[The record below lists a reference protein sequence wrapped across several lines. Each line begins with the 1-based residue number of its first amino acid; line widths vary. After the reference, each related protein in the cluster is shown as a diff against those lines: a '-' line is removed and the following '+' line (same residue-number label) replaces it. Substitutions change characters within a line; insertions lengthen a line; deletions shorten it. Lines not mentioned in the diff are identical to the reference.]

1 MEKGYEMMD
10 VNIVLEMLRD
20 AADPGNLDGMARY
33 GIETEKRLGVKIPQM
48 RKIARTLG
56 RDHKLALDL
65 WDTGIQEA
73 MILAS
78 MVDEPDLVTKTQ
90 MDEWVGDFN
99 SWDVCDQ
106 VCMNLFDKTPHAWG
120 RIRAWH
126 SRESEFVRRAAFAL
140 IACLAV
146 HDKQASDDKFIE
158 LIPLIEEASVDERNY
173 VKKAV
178 SWALRNIG
186 KRNMR
191 LNEIVLETAGAMI
204 HSDSTSASWIGKD
217 TIKDVTSPAAQRS
230 LARARQQEV

>member
-78 MVDEPDLVTKTQ
+78 MVDEPDLVTKNP
-90 MDEWVGDFN
+90 DGRVG
-99 SWDVCDQ
+99 
-106 VCMNLFDKTPHAWG
+106 WG
-120 RIRAWH
+120 
-126 SRESEFVRRAAFAL
+126 F
-140 IACLAV
+140 
-146 HDKQASDDKFIE
+146 
-158 LIPLIEEASVDERNY
+158 
-173 VKKAV
+173 
-178 SWALRNIG
+178 
-186 KRNMR
+186 
-191 LNEIVLETAGAMI
+191 
-204 HSDSTSASWIGKD
+204 
-217 TIKDVTSPAAQRS
+217 
-230 LARARQQEV
+230 